1 MNSSLRFC
9 RWGFD
14 RECNPLKGELSEV
27 HELLEQG
34 ERFSFDNFAL
44 KSARGYPNALSDD
57 WLTCAHRVSVLVGS

>member
-1 MNSSLRFC
+1 
-9 RWGFD
+9 
-14 RECNPLKGELSEV
+14 LKGELSEV

-57 WLTCAHRVSVLVGS
+57 WLTCAHRVSVLVGSLEEASPAT